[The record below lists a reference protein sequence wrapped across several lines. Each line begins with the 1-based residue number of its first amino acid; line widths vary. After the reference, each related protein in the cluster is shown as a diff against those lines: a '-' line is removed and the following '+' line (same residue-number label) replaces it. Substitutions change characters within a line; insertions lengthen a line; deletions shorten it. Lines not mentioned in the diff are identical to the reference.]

1 MKGTDQINSMD
12 IRGKNPRIILL
23 AITLPFDQHVHIP
36 LELGYVH
43 TVRIWLRIRSG
54 LAAADSQQCTIRFT
68 VPSKP
73 MENQIRC
80 AHGTDKY
87 TYLGLEI
94 HRSGSFKQAI
104 ETLKDKACKTFY
116 AIRRNTYHL
125 KPPVRV
131 WLKIFDSIIA
141 PILLDGSEVW
151 GPHTVPR
158 LVKVKQKNQNHSEQ
172 PSQTQPDQNTA
183 HHKQSDKSQNQ
194 EDDRRRPGGVEPKI
208 KISLMSQY
216 ERPHTKQHIL
226 LCNVYGFFPSE
237 IKVKWYRND
246 EEQTEQVEFTE
257 PHHNGDW
264 SYQMEVMLETEIQKG
279 DTFTCEVHHESL
291 KDPHRVNW
299 HPESSD
305 SAKNKMATGIVGI
318 VLGLVFFI
326 VGLVIYMRGR
336 KVQASFP
343 GHQNERKLFCC

>member
-1 MKGTDQINSMD
+1 MGALGIPETFVSLLFCSLLTLDFTLCTGSPDVRDFVEAGTSECHYVNGTQRVRYLDRYIYNQEEDVYFDSDEGKFIAKME
-12 IRGKNPRIILL
+12 RGKS
-23 AITLPFDQHVHIP
+23 D
-36 LELGYVH
+36 
-43 TVRIWLRIRSG
+43 
-54 LAAADSQQCTIRFT
+54 AD
-68 VPSKP
+68 KW
-73 MENQIRC
+73 N
-80 AHGTDKY
+80 
-87 TYLGLEI
+87 
-94 HRSGSFKQAI
+94 
-104 ETLKDKACKTFY
+104 
-116 AIRRNTYHL
+116 
-125 KPPVRV
+125 
-131 WLKIFDSIIA
+131 
-141 PILLDGSEVW
+141 
-151 GPHTVPR
+151 
-158 LVKVKQKNQNHSEQ
+158 
-172 PSQTQPDQNTA
+172 
-183 HHKQSDKSQNQ
+183 SDKDLL
-194 EDDRRRPGGVEPKI
+194 EDMRNSVERICIYNYDILQRITADRRVEPKI

-237 IKVKWYRND
+237 IEVKWYRND

-279 DTFTCEVHHESL
+279 DTFTCEVHHKSL
-291 KDPHRVNW
+291 KAPHRINW

-343 GHQNERKLFCC
+343 GHQNERFLSQ